1 MQLTGQNYIGAR
13 LSGLG
18 MRTFRGVDPVKNV
31 ELETVFHDATSEEID
46 AAVQLAESAFVAYR
60 RKSPKERAA
69 FLVAIAVEIEAMGDE
84 LLNQAAL
91 ESALPAA
98 RLIGERGRTTGQLR
112 MFAAM
117 LEEGSWVDARIDRA
131 NPDRKPLPKP
141 DLRRML
147 RPLGPVVVFGASNF
161 PLAFSAAGGDT
172 ASALAAG
179 CSVIVK
185 AHPSHPGTSE
195 LTIAAVLRAAKST
208 GMPDG
213 IVSMLHGASPD
224 VSVALVKHPL
234 VKAVGFTGSL
244 RAGRALFDVA
254 ASRPEP
260 IPVYA
265 EMGSIN
271 PIFILPRAMKERGAQ
286 IAEGL
291 KNSVTAGV
299 GQFCTNPGVVVG
311 LDDETTR
318 AFVEQFA
325 GLMAVAPGGTMLNA
339 GIGSAFAAG
348 TRRFSE
354 TPGVRI
360 AAKSPAATPLP
371 TQAAP
376 VVFTTDADHFVA
388 NHQLREEL
396 FGPATMIVTGRSRE
410 QLEAVAQS
418 LDGQLTVTVHA
429 APGELAEY
437 RNLVEILERKAGRL
451 VFNSYPTGVEV
462 CAAMNHGGPYPATT
476 DSRSTSVG
484 GAAILRFAR
493 PVCYQDFPGE
503 SLPEEL
509 RDGNPRHI
517 WRLDD
522 NEWTNQK

>member
-1 MQLTGQNYIGAR
+1 MELTGQNYIGAR
-13 LSGLG
+13 KSALG
-18 MRTFRGVDPVKNV
+18 TNLFRGVDPVKNV
-31 ELETVFHDATSEEID
+31 ELETIFHDATSEEIN
-46 AAVQLAESAFVAYR
+46 AAAELAESAFVEYR
-60 RKSPKERAA
+60 RKSAKERAA
-69 FLVAIAVEIEAMGDE
+69 FLTAIALEIESLGDE

-91 ESALPAA
+91 ESALPIA

-131 NPDRKPLPKP
+131 NPERKPLPKP

-179 CSVIVK
+179 CPVIVK

-195 LTIAAVLRAAKST
+195 MTMSAVLRAAKST

-213 IVSMLHGASPD
+213 IVSMLHGISAD
-224 VSVALVKHPL
+224 VSVALVRHPL

-254 ASRPEP
+254 AARPEP

-311 LDDETTR
+311 LEGETTR
-318 AFVEQFA
+318 AFIEQFA
-325 GLMAVAPGGTMLNA
+325 GLMAVAPAGTMLNA
-339 GIGSAFAAG
+339 GIGRAFAAG
-348 TRRFSE
+348 TKRFSE
-354 TPGVRI
+354 TAGVRVV
-360 AAKSPAATPLP
+360 AKSPAITLLP
-371 TQAAP
+371 TQVAP
-376 VVFTTDADHFVA
+376 MVFATDADHFVA
-388 NHQLREEL
+388 NHQLRDEL
-396 FGPATMIVTGRSRE
+396 FGPATMIVTGRSGE

-418 LDGQLTVTVHA
+418 LDGQLTVTIHA
-429 APGELAEY
+429 ASGELTEY
-437 RNLVEILERKAGRL
+437 RNLIEILERKAGRL

-493 PVCYQDFPGE
+493 PVCYQDFPAE

-509 RDGNPRHI
+509 RDRNPRHI
-517 WRLDD
+517 WRLDE
-522 NEWTNQK
+522 NEWTNKE